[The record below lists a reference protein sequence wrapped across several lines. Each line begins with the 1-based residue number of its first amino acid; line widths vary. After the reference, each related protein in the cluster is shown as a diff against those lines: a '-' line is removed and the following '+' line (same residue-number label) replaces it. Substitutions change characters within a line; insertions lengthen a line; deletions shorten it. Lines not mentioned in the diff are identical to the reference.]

1 MRAVADGK
9 DKMVIYLG
17 SVVMANV
24 VASRRAAVKET
35 LVKIGF

>member
-1 MRAVADGK
+1 MRAVVDEN
-9 DKMVIYLG
+9 DRMVIYLG
-17 SVVMANV
+17 SIVMANV